1 MRPKPIVRLSPDVV
15 NRVAAGEVIHR
26 PASALKEMLENS
38 LDAGSRSITVTVR
51 DGGNKLL
58 QVTDDGCGI
67 RDEDMSILCERHTT
81 SKLRTFEDL
90 DAVATFGFRGEALAS
105 MSFVANLTVT
115 TMTAG
120 AAHATRAAY
129 ADGKMTPEGPRP
141 TAGVPGTTVCVENL
155 FYNVPTRRRA
165 LRSASEEFSRV
176 LETTQR
182 YAASRPDVAFA
193 VRKLG
198 DARPALRCPSVC
210 AVDDTRMTNGTPA
223 GVARNPRV
231 DRLRAIYGDTTA
243 RCLAPL
249 AFSAGGWTSS
259 VEPSTVV
266 SGDATYDTQNNQTVR
281 FAVDALVSTASYHSK
296 KTTFILF
303 INDRLVECAPLRRA
317 CELAYAAFSPKS
329 ERPFLF
335 VALALPRDT
344 VDVNVHPTKREV
356 RFLHQD
362 EIVESVATRLAAVLE
377 ANNETRAFRRAER
390 LNATNEDDFGEKTFF
405 ESNGAATDGRRRTPT
420 PGVAPRASTQS
431 TLHAVDGTEISLT
444 HVREPTDPDLPAKR
458 AKTTTRDLV
467 ARDHKLVRVDANQAA
482 GSLDAFFPRT
492 TPGAPAR
499 GVAETPRHRTVAGA
513 PEVFA
518 ANAANAANAEPA
530 LSADDG
536 ARASDDTQ
544 KHVLKTSE
552 AHEDGL
558 AAAPSSRLE
567 PESVS
572 DPAFLAAAA
581 AADGETSP
589 LSSVRELWG
598 EIRAHAHAGLT
609 QMVRN
614 MVLVGVCDP
623 GDPDGLWLIQH
634 ATKLSAVRFRTM
646 AREFFFQRVVARF
659 GAHRTRRLA
668 ERAPISDLVVLAL
681 DLERDE
687 DGELRGE
694 LADPRVARAAD
705 AARASVAE
713 KAPLLG
719 EYFGVDVDAASGS
732 ILGLPVLVEGFE
744 PDLRGLPEFALALAH
759 DVDWTEEK
767 ACFRT
772 VADAL
777 ATFYADSFD
786 SSPETAREASDAET
800 KETETETLE
809 TEETER
815 VRAIKQFVFP
825 AMRRCL
831 YPSKVAAV
839 QGVATQVASLE
850 QLYRVFE
857 RC

>member
-1 MRPKPIVRLSPDVV
+1 M
-15 NRVAAGEVIHR
+15 
-26 PASALKEMLENS
+26 
-38 LDAGSRSITVTVR
+38 
-51 DGGNKLL
+51 
-58 QVTDDGCGI
+58 
-67 RDEDMSILCERHTT
+67 
-81 SKLRTFEDL
+81 
-90 DAVATFGFRGEALAS
+90 
-105 MSFVANLTVT
+105 
-115 TMTAG
+115 
-120 AAHATRAAY
+120 
-129 ADGKMTPEGPRP
+129 
-141 TAGVPGTTVCVENL
+141 
-155 FYNVPTRRRA
+155 
-165 LRSASEEFSRV
+165 
-176 LETTQR
+176 
-182 YAASRPDVAFA
+182 
-193 VRKLG
+193 
-198 DARPALRCPSVC
+198 
-210 AVDDTRMTNGTPA
+210 
-223 GVARNPRV
+223 
-231 DRLRAIYGDTTA
+231 
-243 RCLAPL
+243 
-249 AFSAGGWTSS
+249 
-259 VEPSTVV
+259 
-266 SGDATYDTQNNQTVR
+266 R

-362 EIVESVATRLAAVLE
+362 EIVDAVATRLAAVLE
-377 ANNETRAFRRAER
+377 TNNETRAFRRAER
-390 LNATNEDDFGEKTFF
+390 LNATEDDTEETTETFEK
-405 ESNGAATDGRRRTPT
+405 NGAATGRRQTPT
-420 PGVAPRASTQS
+420 SGVAPRALTQS
-431 TLHAVDGTEISLT
+431 TLHAVDGVETGET
-444 HVREPTDPDLPAKR
+444 RVREPTDPDLPAKR

-499 GVAETPRHRTVAGA
+499 GVAETPSNVAN
-513 PEVFA
+513 V
-518 ANAANAANAEPA
+518 ANAEPTRVEN
-530 LSADDG
+530 
-536 ARASDDTQ
+536 ARVPRDDTQ
-544 KHVLKTSE
+544 KHSETSE
-552 AHEDGL
+552 LHEDGL
-558 AAAPSSRLE
+558 RLAAAAPTESRPE
-567 PESVS
+567 PGVT

-681 DLERDE
+681 ELEQDE
-687 DGELRGE
+687 DGIDGE
-694 LADPRVARAAD
+694 LADPTLVARAAE

-719 EYFGVDVDAASGS
+719 EYFGVDVDATSGS

-786 SSPETAREASDAET
+786 SSPETERDASAAKTGTEAET
-800 KETETETLE
+800 EDP
-809 TEETER
+809 ER

-831 YPSKVAAV
+831 HPSKVAAV

>member
-141 TAGVPGTTVCVENL
+141 TAGVPGTSVCVENL
-155 FYNVPTRRRA
+155 FYNVPTRKRA
-165 LRSASEEFSRV
+165 LRSASEEFARI

-210 AVDDTRMTNGTPA
+210 AVDDRLSSA

-249 AFSAGGWTSS
+249 AFSEGGWTSGS
-259 VEPSTVV
+259 VEPSPDD
-266 SGDATYDTQNNQTVR
+266 DATTTNTQNNETVR

-362 EIVESVATRLAAVLE
+362 EIVDAVATRLAAVLE
-377 ANNETRAFRRAER
+377 TNNETRAFRRAER
-390 LNATNEDDFGEKTFF
+390 LNATEDDTEETTETFEK
-405 ESNGAATDGRRRTPT
+405 NGAATGRRQTPT
-420 PGVAPRASTQS
+420 SGVAPRALTQS
-431 TLHAVDGTEISLT
+431 TLHAVDGVETGET
-444 HVREPTDPDLPAKR
+444 RVREPTDPDLPAKR

-499 GVAETPRHRTVAGA
+499 GVAETPS
-513 PEVFA
+513 
-518 ANAANAANAEPA
+518 NAVNAVNVANAEPTRVEN
-530 LSADDG
+530 
-536 ARASDDTQ
+536 ARVPRDDTQ
-544 KHVLKTSE
+544 KHAITSE

-558 AAAPSSRLE
+558 RLAAAAPTESRPALG
-567 PESVS
+567 VA
-572 DPAFLAAAA
+572 DADAAFLAAAA

-681 DLERDE
+681 ELEQDE
-687 DGELRGE
+687 DGIDGE
-694 LADPRVARAAD
+694 LADPTLVARAAE

-719 EYFGVDVDAASGS
+719 EYFGVDVDATSGS

-786 SSPETAREASDAET
+786 SSPETERDANAAAKTGTEAET
-800 KETETETLE
+800 EDP
-809 TEETER
+809 ER

-831 YPSKVAAV
+831 HPSKVAAV

>member
-141 TAGVPGTTVCVENL
+141 TAGVPGTSVCVENL
-155 FYNVPTRRRA
+155 FYNVPTRKRA
-165 LRSASEEFSRV
+165 LRSASEEFARI

-210 AVDDTRMTNGTPA
+210 AVDDRLSSA

-249 AFSAGGWTSS
+249 AFSEGGWTSGS
-259 VEPSTVV
+259 VEPSPDD
-266 SGDATYDTQNNQTVR
+266 DATTTNTQNNETVR

-362 EIVESVATRLAAVLE
+362 EIVDAVATRLAAVLE
-377 ANNETRAFRRAER
+377 TNNETRAFRRAER
-390 LNATNEDDFGEKTFF
+390 LNATEDDTEETTETFEK
-405 ESNGAATDGRRRTPT
+405 NGAATGRRQTPT
-420 PGVAPRASTQS
+420 SGVAPRALTQS
-431 TLHAVDGTEISLT
+431 TLHAVDGVETGET
-444 HVREPTDPDLPAKR
+444 RVREPTDPDLPAKR

-499 GVAETPRHRTVAGA
+499 GVAETPS
-513 PEVFA
+513 
-518 ANAANAANAEPA
+518 NAVNAVNVANAEPTRVEN
-530 LSADDG
+530 
-536 ARASDDTQ
+536 ARVPRDDTQ
-544 KHVLKTSE
+544 KHAITSE

-558 AAAPSSRLE
+558 RLAAAAPTESRPALG
-567 PESVS
+567 VA
-572 DPAFLAAAA
+572 DADAAFLAAAA

-681 DLERDE
+681 ELEQDE
-687 DGELRGE
+687 DGIDGE
-694 LADPRVARAAD
+694 LADPTLVARAAD

-719 EYFGVDVDAASGS
+719 EYFGVDVDATSGS

-786 SSPETAREASDAET
+786 SSPETERDANAAAKTGTEAET
-800 KETETETLE
+800 EDP
-809 TEETER
+809 ER

-831 YPSKVAAV
+831 HPSKVAAV

>member
-38 LDAGSRSITVTVR
+38 LDAGSKSITVTVR

-67 RDEDMSILCERHTT
+67 RDEDLSILCERHTT

-115 TMTAG
+115 TMTAD

-129 ADGKMTPEGPRP
+129 ADGKMTPEGARP

-165 LRSASEEFSRV
+165 LRSASEEFARV

-193 VRKLG
+193 VRKVG
-198 DARPALRCPSVC
+198 DARPALRCPVVVTGEDGEALTGKPTSFTAKHRIDRVR
-210 AVDDTRMTNGTPA
+210 AV
-223 GVARNPRV
+223 
-231 DRLRAIYGDTTA
+231 YGDATA
-243 RCLAPL
+243 RRLAPL
-249 AFSAGGWTSS
+249 AFAAGGWTPGSA
-259 VEPSTVV
+259 EAAATKAKPSAFASNGNVGSPAATR
-266 SGDATYDTQNNQTVR
+266 GDATRNTSAEEPIR
-281 FAVDALVSTASYHSK
+281 FAVDALVSTPSYHSR
-296 KTTFILF
+296 KTTFVLF

-317 CELAYAAFSPKS
+317 CELAYAAALPKS
-329 ERPFLF
+329 EKPFVF
-335 VALALPRDT
+335 VALSLPRDT

-362 EIVESVATRLAAVLE
+362 EIVEAVASRVAAVLE
-377 ANNETRAFRRAER
+377 EGNETRAFAARVVVASAGDEDGTRGDGERRAVSAE
-390 LNATNEDDFGEKTFF
+390 NAKI
-405 ESNGAATDGRRRTPT
+405 
-420 PGVAPRASTQS
+420 VAPPPRFTQA
-431 TLHAVDGTEISLT
+431 TLAAARDRSDDGDSA
-444 HVREPTDPDLPAKR
+444 RDDGAPPKR
-458 AKTTTRDLV
+458 PKTTTRDLV
-467 ARDHKLVRVDANQAA
+467 ARDHKLVRTDARQAA
-482 GSLDAFFPRT
+482 GALDAFFRRPAGPAVVPARDAE
-492 TPGAPAR
+492 PGAPTE
-499 GVAETPRHRTVAGA
+499 VAEAARDASAVDAEGSDPERSGGPEPGGGDA
-513 PEVFA
+513 PPPP
-518 ANAANAANAEPA
+518 PA
-530 LSADDG
+530 LA
-536 ARASDDTQ
+536 
-544 KHVLKTSE
+544 E
-552 AHEDGL
+552 
-558 AAAPSSRLE
+558 
-567 PESVS
+567 

-598 EIRAHAHAGLT
+598 EIKTHAHAGLT
-609 QMVRN
+609 HMVRN

-623 GDPDGLWLIQH
+623 GDPNGLWLIQH
-634 ATKLSAVRFRTM
+634 ATKLHAVRFREM

-668 ERAPISDLVVLAL
+668 ESAPIDALVVLAL
-681 DLERDE
+681 ERERGDLGDRDPE
-687 DGELRGE
+687 PDDAKR
-694 LADPRVARAAD
+694 RVERAAD
-705 AARASVAE
+705 AARATLAE

-719 EYFGVDVDAASGS
+719 EYFGLDVDEKAGS
-732 ILGLPVLVEGFE
+732 IAGLPELVEGFE
-744 PDLRGLPEFALALAH
+744 PDLRGLPELALALAH
-759 DVDWTEEK
+759 EVDWTEEK

-777 ATFYADSFD
+777 AAFHAGAGDFD
-786 SSPETAREASDAET
+786 FVAPEKTISAEAEP
-800 KETETETLE
+800 
-809 TEETER
+809 ER
-815 VRAIKQFVFP
+815 VRSIRQFVFP

-831 YPSKVAAV
+831 YPSKVSAV
-839 QGVATQVASLE
+839 QGVATQLASLE